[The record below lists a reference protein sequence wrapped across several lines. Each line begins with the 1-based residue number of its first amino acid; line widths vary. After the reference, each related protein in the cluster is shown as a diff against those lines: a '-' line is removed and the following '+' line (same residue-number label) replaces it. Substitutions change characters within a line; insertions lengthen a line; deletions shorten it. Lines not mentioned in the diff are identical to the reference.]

1 MESRKSNKKARKPRN
16 SKKKYASRDEVRVL
30 ERQAGLV
37 KTRQDLRNL
46 GRSSVMPFLRSPQG
60 PMSGAAFSTRQFAAT
75 FGVQSGLT
83 NVGGASAAGQIV
95 QSGATA
101 VYFAMAFQLS
111 DLTQSS
117 TFAAL
122 FDQYRFERVR
132 VHIRSR
138 NPNAFLANTASPNGS
153 MPTAY
158 VVVDRDDA
166 TALTS
171 ISDTYQYDN
180 VISFSGCDS
189 VYIDLVP
196 SVTPAVFASGAFSGY
211 STRDSDGLWLDI
223 ANTSIP
229 NYGIKGAVGTLTVS
243 TTASWVWD
251 IVAEYVVS
259 FRKTR

>member
-1 MESRKSNKKARKPRN
+1 MESRKSNKTARKPRN
-16 SKKKYASRDEVRVL
+16 KKKKYASRQEMVVL
-30 ERQAGLV
+30 ERQAGLA

-46 GRSSVMPFLRSPQG
+46 GRSAVVPFLRSPQG
-60 PMSGAAFSTRQFAAT
+60 PMSGASFSTRQMAAT
-75 FGVQSGLT
+75 FGVQSGLS
-83 NVGGASAAGQIV
+83 NVGGTSAAAQLI
-95 QSGATA
+95 QNGATN

-111 DLTQSS
+111 DLTQAN
-117 TFAAL
+117 TFSAL

-138 NPNAFLANTASPNGS
+138 NPNAFLANTASPNGA

-166 TALTS
+166 TALTAL
-171 ISDTYQYDN
+171 SDTYQYDN

-189 VYIDLVP
+189 IYVDLVP

-229 NYGIKGAVGTLTVS
+229 NYGIKGAIGVLTVS
-243 TTASWVWD
+243 TTSSWVWD